1 SKAHRTRQSRKY
13 ISWLSGCRRGTLVST
28 SSRDIAIKETFGCS
42 LRRLG
47 RVMER
52 KLWAEKISDLS
63 VSLQRKF
70 WKPLRNTVDCFHVL
84 PLLAAVVLFVLLAGS
99 GQLRELYISY
109 LEYPSDGVAAA
120 SIRITAGLIAI
131 ALLSAAL
138 FEAHNALSTT
148 RGNLVFSDRSD
159 PAANYRRR
167 RLRQVQRAAA
177 FTLAFTPWL
186 GITIGLFGA
195 RNFVA

>member
-1 SKAHRTRQSRKY
+1 
-13 ISWLSGCRRGTLVST
+13 
-28 SSRDIAIKETFGCS
+28 
-42 LRRLG
+42 
-47 RVMER
+47 
-52 KLWAEKISDLS
+52 
-63 VSLQRKF
+63 
-70 WKPLRNTVDCFHVL
+70 
-84 PLLAAVVLFVLLAGS
+84 
-99 GQLRELYISY
+99 LRELYISY

-148 RGNLVFSDRSD
+148 RGNLVFSDRSH

-167 RLRQVQRAAA
+167 RLRQVPRAAA

-195 RNFVA
+195 RNFVAARYCQLRSEGQLHQEVLEKMHPLMQANGTEIAAVLVALGAVVAFFASNDDRNRLAQ